1 MFLRLAQVNIIKI
14 NPDFQVLAPTAQ
26 CPGGTFTFQ
35 WEVEQGIKYTWIWT
49 DGSQTVVNDPNSPGP
64 NDRPLGVQ
72 TITHIFAAG
81 STENSTVYPVRLQ
94 AENALCEPK
103 FATRTVTVFPNVFL
117 NILPGELILCSGEST
132 RFRDQSAGVDIGKW
146 YYREKGTTQ
155 ELDVRTG
162 PVASVTYTFTNTTT
176 TNPIYYEVIYEAAN
190 NEGCT
195 AQYMEEVKVYRGIT
209 ADLISNP
216 DPPMPFTGGVLNH
229 NFYE

>member
-1 MFLRLAQVNIIKI
+1 M
-14 NPDFQVLAPTAQ
+14 
-26 CPGGTFTFQ
+26 
-35 WEVEQGIKYTWIWT
+35 
-49 DGSQTVVNDPNSPGP
+49 
-64 NDRPLGVQ
+64 
-72 TITHIFAAG
+72 
-81 STENSTVYPVRLQ
+81 
-94 AENALCEPK
+94 
-103 FATRTVTVFPNVFL
+103 FPNVFL

-195 AQYMEEVKVYRGIT
+195 AEYMEEVKVYRGIT

-216 DPPMPFTGGVLNH
+216 DPPMPFTGGASTITLPIIPRRWMAADFEYTWDFGDIKATPATGTGTG
-229 NFYE
+229 NFTVDYFSQESRM